1 MHNAQARVKCY
12 EANSVSVERLEALK
26 LETAISL
33 RAETEK
39 KKKKFKIRIKPTNVL
54 EGEGNIQFQPEIVAD
69 LQPEDTSTPGFTSY

>member
-33 RAETEK
+33 RGETEK
-39 KKKKFKIRIKPTNVL
+39 KKKKFKIRTKTHKCTR
-54 EGEGNIQFQPEIVAD
+54 GRR
-69 LQPEDTSTPGFTSY
+69 